1 LQSYHI
7 ENTFGSYEVFDL
19 KHQTILSKTMIA
31 GRPITIAITKMIVR
45 HVNYIE
51 SRYISQALLYALKN
65 QKQSFQSIVC
75 KKYQLNYPKHRMSVL
90 SLLRDCAAIFFT
102 FQKYHFCNTSVQA
115 ISRLFETFF
124 YIESIYVTKKGKKCL

>member
-7 ENTFGSYEVFDL
+7 ENTFGSYEDFDL

-65 QKQSFQSIVC
+65 QKQSFQSIIC
-75 KKYQLNYPKHRMSVL
+75 KKYQYYPKQRMSVL
-90 SLLRDCAAIFFT
+90 SLLRDCAATFFT
-102 FQKYHFCNTSVQA
+102 FQKYHFCNKSVQA
-115 ISRLFETFF
+115 IYRHFETLF
-124 YIESIYVTKKGKKCL
+124 YKESIYVTKKGKKCL